1 MDIDRLGVTPVTR
14 LRNLM
19 KTLRDPKGGCP
30 WDLQQSYKTIAPY
43 TIEEAYEVADAI
55 ERGHM
60 DDLREELG
68 DLMFQVVF
76 YAQMA
81 EEDGH
86 FTFDEI
92 CDGLTE
98 KMVRRHPHVFG
109 AGDNRSAAQQ
119 TQAWED
125 IKAAER
131 AGKASESG
139 AYVSI
144 LGNVPLG
151 LPALTRA
158 EKLQKRAA
166 RVGFDWP
173 SLDGVM
179 DKICEEAQELTDAA
193 DSLNADDIED
203 EMGDLIFAVTNLARK
218 LGVDPE
224 TALRR
229 TNHKFTRR
237 FKAIEDYAHKTDT
250 PLSELG
256 LDKMESLWQAAKT
269 LK

>member
-1 MDIDRLGVTPVTR
+1 
-14 LRNLM
+14 
-19 KTLRDPKGGCP
+19 
-30 WDLQQSYKTIAPY
+30 
-43 TIEEAYEVADAI
+43 
-55 ERGHM
+55 M

-68 DLMFQVVF
+68 DLMFQVIF

-109 AGDNRSAAQQ
+109 AGDNRSAEEQ

-131 AGKASESG
+131 AVKNDQAES
-139 AYVSI
+139 YVSI
-144 LGNVPLG
+144 IGNVPLA

-158 EKLQKRAA
+158 EKLQKWAA

-173 SLDGVM
+173 SLDGVI
-179 DKICEEAQELTDAA
+179 DKICEEAQELSEAAQSRDA
-193 DSLNADDIED
+193 DKIED

-229 TNHKFTRR
+229 TNRKFTTR
-237 FKAIEDYAHKTDT
+237 FNAIEDYAHKTET
-250 PLSELG
+250 PLAELG
-256 LDKMESLWQAAKT
+256 LEKMESLWQAAKK
-269 LK
+269 LKQ